1 MNRYQYCA
9 ALLLFVAATVP
20 GSMAFAAE
28 RQLSLSEAVAA
39 ALQGNHNLRAS
50 KNSLLAQKEEI
61 GVARSPLLPH
71 VAFEE
76 RASRTD
82 NPPGVFMSKL
92 NQQRFAASDFAIQA
106 LNSPKAVSDL
116 QSLVSVDQAVFAAGA
131 YVGLD
136 MAKKEFAAQT
146 EDFGRKHE
154 ETVVSVVQNYLQIR
168 TAKEYVR
175 VAHAGLDDAKEHLR
189 IAESRQK
196 NGVGLV
202 ADVLRARTAAIEAE
216 QRIITS
222 EKNLSVA
229 KRALGLLLGLQEPI
243 DIADDAPRLTMKDPQ
258 YYETAA
264 SSRKDLRAMR
274 IRADNA
280 ANGVRLANSRYLPT
294 VGVRASYQWNDQSTA
309 LGSQGESWWL
319 MGVLRWELFD
329 GAGREYERNK
339 ARHRQNETKERLE
352 GMTRY
357 ISFRVNEAYLS
368 AREAEKNAELSR
380 AGLAT
385 AEEGRRLV
393 KGRYENSLSPVVDLL
408 DVQLTVDHARA
419 NVVAKENEYRLAMI
433 RLAQEGGTILDDLG
447 MDQVPQG
454 GQK

>member
-1 MNRYQYCA
+1 
-9 ALLLFVAATVP
+9 
-20 GSMAFAAE
+20 
-28 RQLSLSEAVAA
+28 
-39 ALQGNHNLRAS
+39 
-50 KNSLLAQKEEI
+50 
-61 GVARSPLLPH
+61 
-71 VAFEE
+71 
-76 RASRTD
+76 
-82 NPPGVFMSKL
+82 
-92 NQQRFAASDFAIQA
+92 
-106 LNSPKAVSDL
+106 
-116 QSLVSVDQAVFAAGA
+116 
-131 YVGLD
+131 
-136 MAKKEFAAQT
+136 
-146 EDFGRKHE
+146 
-154 ETVVSVVQNYLQIR
+154 
-168 TAKEYVR
+168 VR

-202 ADVLRARTAAIEAE
+202 ADVLRAKTAVIEAE

-243 DIADDAPRLTMKDPQ
+243 DTADEAPQLTMKDPQ

-264 SSRKDLRAMR
+264 STRKDLRAMR

-294 VGVRASYQWNDQSTA
+294 IGVRASYQLNDHSAA

-339 ARHRQNETKERLE
+339 ARYRENETKERLE

-357 ISFRVNEAYLS
+357 ISFKVNEAYLS
-368 AREAEKNAELSR
+368 AKEAEKNAELSR
-380 AGLAT
+380 AALAT
-385 AEEGRRLV
+385 AEEGRKLV

-433 RLAQEGGTILDDLG
+433 RLSHEGGTMIDDLG
-447 MDQVPQG
+447 IPQASQG